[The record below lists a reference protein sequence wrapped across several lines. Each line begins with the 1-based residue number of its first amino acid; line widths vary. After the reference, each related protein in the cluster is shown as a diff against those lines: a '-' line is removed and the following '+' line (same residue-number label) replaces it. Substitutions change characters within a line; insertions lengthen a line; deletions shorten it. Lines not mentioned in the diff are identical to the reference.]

1 MERLNSR
8 RSESNVPIAAILSV
22 ISGIVMII
30 GGISIIFMF
39 GWYQSMSIA
48 NKNNEVLS
56 FEYSKLFVGSII

>member
-8 RSESNVPIAAILSV
+8 RSQSNVPIAAILSV

>member
-8 RSESNVPIAAILSV
+8 RSEGNVPIAAILSL

-56 FEYSKLFVGSII
+56 FKYSKLFVGSII

>member
-39 GWYQSMSIA
+39 GWYKSMSIA